1 MQFCFKNT
9 MTFEIIL
16 FYYGTFLLTKFVP
29 LVLFKPN
36 NRSHIFS
43 LHMHFVCMWMKKPQ
57 IWPNM
62 QLNLKCIQLVTRKI
76 KHPKVFQLTQ
86 LFKCIKVEAA

>member
-62 QLNLKCIQLVTRKI
+62 HLSKMNKMVSFSLGKLLKLDGKNNY
-76 KHPKVFQLTQ
+76 H
-86 LFKCIKVEAA
+86 